1 MTNLEQNPSNIKDIE
16 IFKKISKKLR
26 IDLILHSPN
35 VSETSYFILIKLT
48 KLGKYPLVLKSFR
61 DVAMT

>member
-1 MTNLEQNPSNIKDIE
+1 MKIDI
-16 IFKKISKKLR
+16 FKKKISKKLR
-26 IDLILHSPN
+26 IDLILRLHSPN
-35 VSETSYFILIKLT
+35 VSETNYFILIKLT